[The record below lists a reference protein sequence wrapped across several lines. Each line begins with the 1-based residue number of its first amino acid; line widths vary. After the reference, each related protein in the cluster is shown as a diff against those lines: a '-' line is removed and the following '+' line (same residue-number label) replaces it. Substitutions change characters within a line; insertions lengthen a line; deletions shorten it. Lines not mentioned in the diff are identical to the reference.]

1 MVKGDMTQCRSCV
14 DRGGILKMDSKD
26 GRSVSIRVSHVGI
39 DVHSV
44 TTALGAGD
52 VVAASEITAKRCV
65 LACV

>member
-1 MVKGDMTQCRSCV
+1 
-14 DRGGILKMDSKD
+14 MDSKD